1 MSGSYGLCEVRVD
14 MSSGEGGG
22 ADGEREEWTG
32 LSSTMAHGAGL
43 RERIPR
49 GTMLLLT
56 WQYNSYLENQR

>member
-1 MSGSYGLCEVRVD
+1 MSLGK
-14 MSSGEGGG
+14 GGG